1 MTVAWRVLA
10 DRGATRVV
18 MLRDRAGH
26 PLVLKYLTADED
38 CAAARLRA
46 EAELLKAAGDNG
58 VIGLRG
64 TIAEPPGIVLEYAS
78 DGSLADRLR
87 ISGALPPAEA
97 VRIISQLA
105 DVLSRLHAR
114 GIVHRD
120 LKPSNVLFTARGEM
134 RLADF
139 GVAAR
144 IGSRGTL
151 DDDWEE
157 LRVGTPPYA
166 APEQWAAPATSAHPA
181 ADVYALGVVFYELLT
196 ARLPWEPIEDEDD
209 EAFASRIR
217 HEAPVAPSGRG
228 FRIPPAL
235 EVLVLE
241 SLRPC
246 PADRPASAAELARR
260 ARQAVRST
268 MVIRAL
274 AAASFVAALLLA
286 RIFALP
292 AGRRAPA

>member
-26 PLVLKYLTADED
+26 PLVLKHLATGDD

-46 EAELLKAAGDNG
+46 EADLLKAAVGNG

-78 DGSLADRLR
+78 GGSLADRLR
-87 ISGALPPAEA
+87 ISGALRAAEA

-105 DVLSRLHAR
+105 DTLSRLHTR

-120 LKPSNVLFTARGEM
+120 VKPSNVLFTARGEL

-151 DDDWEE
+151 GDDWEE

-166 APEQWAAPATSAHPA
+166 ALEQWTAPATSAHPA
-181 ADVYALGVVFYELLT
+181 ADVYALGVVLYELLT
-196 ARLPWEPIEDEDD
+196 ARHPWEPFADEDD

-217 HEAPVAPSGRG
+217 HEAPLAPSARG

-235 EVLVLE
+235 EALVLE
-241 SLRPC
+241 ALRH
-246 PADRPASAAELARR
+246 ATEDRPDSAAEFARR
-260 ARQAVRST
+260 ARNAVRST

-274 AAASFVAALLLA
+274 AGASIAAALLLA

-292 AGRRAPA
+292 A

>member
-1 MTVAWRVLA
+1 MTVAWRILA

-26 PLVLKYLTADED
+26 PLVLKHLATNDD
-38 CAAARLRA
+38 SAAAHLRA
-46 EAELLKAAGDNG
+46 EAELLKAAGDSG

-64 TIAEPPGIVLEYAS
+64 TVAEPPGIVLEYAS
-78 DGSLADRLR
+78 GGSLADRLR

-97 VRIISQLA
+97 VRIVSQLA
-105 DVLSRLHAR
+105 DALAHLHAR

-120 LKPSNVLFTARGEM
+120 VKPSNVLFTARGEL

-151 DDDWEE
+151 GDEWEE

-166 APEQWAAPATSAHPA
+166 APEQWAAPATSAHPT
-181 ADVYALGVVFYELLT
+181 ADVYALGVVLYELLT
-196 ARLPWEPIEDEDD
+196 ARLPWEPLSDEDD
-209 EAFASRIR
+209 QAFASHIR
-217 HEAPVAPSGRG
+217 HEAPLAPSARG
-228 FRIPPAL
+228 VRIPPAL
-235 EVLVLE
+235 EALVLDA
-241 SLRPC
+241 LRPS
-246 PADRPASAAELARR
+246 PEDRPVSAAEFARR
-260 ARQAVRST
+260 ARDT
-268 MVIRAL
+268 MRGMVLRRAL
-274 AAASFVAALLLA
+274 AAACVAGALLLA

-292 AGRRAPA
+292 A

>member
-26 PLVLKYLTADED
+26 PLVLKHLAIGDD

-46 EAELLKAAGDNG
+46 EGELLKIAGERG
-58 VIGLRG
+58 AIALRG
-64 TIAEPPGIVLEYAS
+64 TIPDPPGIMLEYAS

-87 ISGALPPAEA
+87 VSGALPPAEA
-97 VRIISQLA
+97 VRTITQLA
-105 DVLSRLHAR
+105 DTLVHLHAR

-120 LKPSNVLFTARGEM
+120 VKPSNVLFTARGEM

-144 IGSRGTL
+144 VGSRGTL
-151 DDDWEE
+151 GDEWEE
-157 LRVGTPPYA
+157 LRIGTPPYA
-166 APEQWAAPATSAHPA
+166 APEQWSASAAQPA
-181 ADVYALGVVFYELLT
+181 ADVYALGVVLYELLT
-196 ARLPWEPIEDEDD
+196 ARLPWEPLAGEDD

-217 HEAPVAPSGRG
+217 HEAPLAPSARG
-228 FRIPPAL
+228 VRIPPAL
-235 EVLVLE
+235 EALILE
-241 SLRPC
+241 ALHQN
-246 PADRPASAAELARR
+246 PADRPASAAEFARC
-260 ARQAVRST
+260 ARQAVRSM

-274 AAASFVAALLLA
+274 AAASIAAALLLA

-292 AGRRAPA
+292 A

>member
-26 PLVLKYLTADED
+26 PLVLKHLVADED

-78 DGSLADRLR
+78 GGSLADRLR
-87 ISGALPPAEA
+87 ISGALPPGEA
-97 VRIISQLA
+97 VRIITQLA
-105 DVLSRLHAR
+105 DALAHLHAR

-120 LKPSNVLFTARGEM
+120 VKPSNVLFTARGEL

-151 DDDWEE
+151 GDDWEE

-166 APEQWAAPATSAHPA
+166 APEQWTAPATSVNPA
-181 ADVYALGVVFYELLT
+181 ADVYALGVVLYELLT
-196 ARLPWEPIEDEDD
+196 ARLPWEPLAGEGD

-217 HEAPVAPSGRG
+217 HEAPLAPSARG
-228 FRIPPAL
+228 VRIPPAL
-235 EVLVLE
+235 EALILE
-241 SLRPC
+241 ALRPA
-246 PADRPASAAELARR
+246 PEDRPASAAEFARR
-260 ARQAVRST
+260 ARHAMRST
-268 MVIRAL
+268 MVTRAL
-274 AAASFVAALLLA
+274 AAASVGAALLLA

-292 AGRRAPA
+292 A

>member
-10 DRGATRVV
+10 DRGATRVL

-26 PLVLKYLTADED
+26 PLVLKHLAAADD
-38 CAAARLRA
+38 CAAARLGA
-46 EAELLKAAGDNG
+46 EAELLKAAAGSG

-64 TIAEPPGIVLEYAS
+64 TVAEPIGIVLEYAS
-78 DGSLADRLR
+78 GGSLADRLR
-87 ISGALPPAEA
+87 FSGALAPADA

-120 LKPSNVLFTARGEM
+120 VKPSNVLFTARGEV

-151 DDDWEE
+151 GDEWEE
-157 LRVGTPPYA
+157 LRVGTAPYA
-166 APEQWAAPATSAHPA
+166 APEQWTAPATSAHPA
-181 ADVYALGVVFYELLT
+181 ADVYGLGVVLYELLT
-196 ARLPWEPIEDEDD
+196 ARLPWEPLADESD

-217 HEAPVAPSGRG
+217 HEAPVAPSARG
-228 FRIPPAL
+228 VRVSPAF
-235 EVLVLE
+235 EALVLDA
-241 SLRPC
+241 LRPR
-246 PADRPASAAELARR
+246 PEDRPVSAAEFARR
-260 ARQAVRST
+260 ARNAVRST
-268 MVIRAL
+268 ALRRAL
-274 AAASFVAALLLA
+274 AAACIAGALLLA

-292 AGRRAPA
+292 A

>member
-26 PLVLKYLTADED
+26 PLVLKHLAIAEG

-46 EAELLKAAGDNG
+46 EAELLKAASDSG

-64 TIAEPPGIVLEYAS
+64 TVAEPPGIVLEYAAG
-78 DGSLADRLR
+78 GSLADRLR

-97 VRIISQLA
+97 VRIVSQLA
-105 DVLSRLHAR
+105 DALAHLHAR

-120 LKPSNVLFTARGEM
+120 VKPSNVLFTARGEL

-144 IGSRGTL
+144 TGSRGTL
-151 DDDWEE
+151 GDEWEE
-157 LRVGTPPYA
+157 LRVGTAPYA
-166 APEQWAAPATSAHPA
+166 APEQWTPTSAHPA
-181 ADVYALGVVFYELLT
+181 ADVYALGVVLYELLT
-196 ARLPWEPIEDEDD
+196 ARLPWEPLADEDD
-209 EAFASRIR
+209 EAYASRIR
-217 HEAPVAPSGRG
+217 HEAPVAPSARG
-228 FRIPPAL
+228 VHLPPAL
-235 EVLVLE
+235 EALVLD
-241 SLRPC
+241 SLRPN

-268 MVIRAL
+268 MVVRAL
-274 AAASFVAALLLA
+274 AAACITAALVLA

-292 AGRRAPA
+292 A

>member
-1 MTVAWRVLA
+1 VTVAWRVLA

-26 PLVLKYLTADED
+26 PLVLKHLATHED
-38 CAAARLRA
+38 STAARLRA
-46 EAELLKAAGDNG
+46 EAELLKVAGESG

-78 DGSLADRLR
+78 AGSLADRLR
-87 ISGALPPAEA
+87 ISGALPLAEA

-105 DVLSRLHAR
+105 DTLSRLHAR

-120 LKPSNVLFTARGEM
+120 VKPSNVLFTARGEL

-151 DDDWEE
+151 GEEWEE

-166 APEQWAAPATSAHPA
+166 APEQWSAPATSAHST
-181 ADVYALGVVFYELLT
+181 ADVYALGVVLYELLT
-196 ARLPWEPIEDEDD
+196 TRLPWEPLAEEDD
-209 EAFASRIR
+209 ETFASRIR
-217 HEAPVAPSGRG
+217 HEAPVAPAARG
-228 FRIPPAL
+228 VRLSPAL
-235 EVLVLE
+235 EALVLDA
-241 SLRPC
+241 LRPR
-246 PADRPASAAELARR
+246 PEDRPASAAEFARR
-260 ARQAVRST
+260 ARNAVRNT
-268 MVIRAL
+268 TIRRAL
-274 AAASFVAALLLA
+274 AAACIAGALLLV

-292 AGRRAPA
+292 A

>member
-18 MLRDRAGH
+18 MLRDRAGC
-26 PLVLKYLTADED
+26 PLVLKHLATGDE

-46 EAELLKAAGDNG
+46 EAELLKAAVEHG
-58 VIGLRG
+58 VIAMRG
-64 TIAEPPGIVLEYAS
+64 TIADPPGIMLEYAPG
-78 DGSLADRLR
+78 GSLADRLR
-87 ISGALPPAEA
+87 ISGALPPTEA
-97 VRIISQLA
+97 VRIIAQLA
-105 DVLSRLHAR
+105 DTLSRLHAR

-120 LKPSNVLFTARGEM
+120 VKPSNVLFTVRGEL

-151 DDDWEE
+151 GDEWEE

-166 APEQWAAPATSAHPA
+166 APEQWVAPAASAHHA
-181 ADVYALGVVFYELLT
+181 ADVYALGVVLYEMLT
-196 ARLPWEPIEDEDD
+196 ARLPWEPLAREDD

-217 HEAPVAPSGRG
+217 HEAPLAASARG
-228 FRIPPAL
+228 VRIPAAL
-235 EVLVLE
+235 EALILE
-241 SLRPC
+241 SLRPE
-246 PADRPASAAELARR
+246 PEDRPASAAEFANR
-260 ARQAVRST
+260 AHQAVRSR

-274 AAASFVAALLLA
+274 AAASIAAALLLA

-292 AGRRAPA
+292 A

>member
-26 PLVLKYLTADED
+26 PLVLKHLTTHED
-38 CAAARLRA
+38 SAAARIRA
-46 EAELLKAAGDNG
+46 EAELLKAAGNSG

-64 TIAEPPGIVLEYAS
+64 TIAEPPGIVLEYAPG
-78 DGSLADRLR
+78 GSLADRLR
-87 ISGALPPAEA
+87 VSGTLPPADA

-120 LKPSNVLFTARGEM
+120 VKPSNVLFTARGEL

-151 DDDWEE
+151 ADEWEE

-166 APEQWAAPATSAHPA
+166 APEQWTAPATSGHPA
-181 ADVYALGVVFYELLT
+181 ADVYALGVVLYELLT
-196 ARLPWEPIEDEDD
+196 ARLPWEPLAEEDD

-217 HEAPVAPSGRG
+217 HETPVAPSAHGVRL
-228 FRIPPAL
+228 PPAL
-235 EVLVLE
+235 EALVLDA
-241 SLRPC
+241 LHPRPE
-246 PADRPASAAELARR
+246 DRPSSAAEFACR
-260 ARQAVRST
+260 ARDAVRST
-268 MVIRAL
+268 ILRRAL
-274 AAASFVAALLLA
+274 AAGCISGALLLV
-286 RIFALP
+286 RIFARP
-292 AGRRAPA
+292 V

>member
-18 MLRDRAGH
+18 MLRDRVGH
-26 PLVLKYLTADED
+26 PLVLKHLVAAED

-46 EAELLKAAGDNG
+46 EAELLKAAGECG

-78 DGSLADRLR
+78 GGSLADRLR

-97 VRIISQLA
+97 VRIVAQLA
-105 DVLSRLHAR
+105 DALAHLHAR

-120 LKPSNVLFTARGEM
+120 VKPSNVLFTARGEL

-144 IGSRGTL
+144 VGSRGTL
-151 DDDWEE
+151 GEDWEE
-157 LRVGTPPYA
+157 LRVGTAPYA
-166 APEQWAAPATSAHPA
+166 APEQWAAPSAHPA
-181 ADVYALGVVFYELLT
+181 ADVYALGVVLYELLT
-196 ARLPWEPIEDEDD
+196 ARLPWEPLADEDE

-228 FRIPPAL
+228 VRVPAAL
-235 EVLVLE
+235 EALVLD
-241 SLRPC
+241 SLRPS
-246 PADRPASAAELARR
+246 PTDRPASAAEFARR

-268 MVIRAL
+268 VVIRAL
-274 AAASFVAALLLA
+274 AAACIAAALLLA

-292 AGRRAPA
+292 A

>member
-26 PLVLKYLTADED
+26 PLVLKHLAAADD

-46 EAELLKAAGDNG
+46 EAELLKAGAASG
-58 VIGLRG
+58 VISLRG
-64 TIAEPPGIVLEYAS
+64 TIVEPPGIVLEYAS
-78 DGSLADRLR
+78 GGSLADRLR
-87 ISGALPPAEA
+87 VSGALTPAEA
-97 VRIISQLA
+97 VRIVTQLA
-105 DVLSRLHAR
+105 DALAHLHAR

-120 LKPSNVLFTARGEM
+120 VKPSNVLFTARGEL

-144 IGSRGTL
+144 VGSRGTL
-151 DDDWEE
+151 GEDWEE

-166 APEQWAAPATSAHPA
+166 APEQWTASAAHPA
-181 ADVYALGVVFYELLT
+181 ADVYALGVVLYALLT
-196 ARLPWEPIEDEDD
+196 ARLPWEPLPSEDD

-217 HEAPVAPSGRG
+217 HEAPLAPSARRV
-228 FRIPPAL
+228 RIPPAL
-235 EVLVLE
+235 ELLVLDA
-241 SLRPC
+241 LRPT
-246 PADRPASAAELARR
+246 PEDRPASAAEFARR
-260 ARQAVRST
+260 ARQAMRST

-274 AAASFVAALLLA
+274 AGASIAAALLLA

-292 AGRRAPA
+292 A

>member
-26 PLVLKYLTADED
+26 PLVLKHLATDDD

-46 EAELLKAAGDNG
+46 EAELLKAAGDSG
-58 VIGLRG
+58 VIALRG

-78 DGSLADRLR
+78 GGSLADRLR

-97 VRIISQLA
+97 VRIVAQLA
-105 DVLSRLHAR
+105 DALAHLHAR

-120 LKPSNVLFTARGEM
+120 VKPSNVLFTAHGEL

-144 IGSRGTL
+144 IGSCGTL
-151 DDDWEE
+151 GDGWEE

-166 APEQWAAPATSAHPA
+166 APEQWTAPATSAHPA
-181 ADVYALGVVFYELLT
+181 ADVYALGVVLYELLT
-196 ARLPWEPIEDEDD
+196 ARLPWEPLPDEDD

-217 HEAPVAPSGRG
+217 HEAPLAPSARG
-228 FRIPPAL
+228 ARLPPAL
-235 EVLVLE
+235 EALVMGA
-241 SLRPC
+241 LRPI
-246 PADRPASAAELARR
+246 PEDRPASAAEFARR
-260 ARQAVRST
+260 AREAMRST

-274 AAASFVAALLLA
+274 AAACIAAALLLA

-292 AGRRAPA
+292 A